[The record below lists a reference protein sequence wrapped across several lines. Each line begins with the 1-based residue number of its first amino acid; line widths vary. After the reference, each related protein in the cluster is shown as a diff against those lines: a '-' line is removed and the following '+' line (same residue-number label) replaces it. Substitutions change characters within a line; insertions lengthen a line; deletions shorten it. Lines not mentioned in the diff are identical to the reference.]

1 MPHLT
6 ENVWRPHNAGDTLSV
21 RPMWM
26 LVPTA
31 REQPAAETDKNV
43 HKRLVVQLVVLHFH
57 MIPSNGTS
65 MQNECKI
72 TNN

>member
-1 MPHLT
+1 
-6 ENVWRPHNAGDTLSV
+6 
-21 RPMWM
+21 MWM